1 MSVQHFGMHDCSH
14 SHCAVCLPPAALQA
28 PELLRNGRM
37 SPSADVYSFGIVSEF
52 SPSCRL
58 QQTHKLPKDSMGQA
72 AHPLSPVALSQGC
85 QGVLLD
91 SWGLLG
97 CCLTH

>member
-1 MSVQHFGMHDCSH
+1 MIAL
-14 SHCAVCLPPAALQA
+14 CAVCLPPAALQA

-52 SPSCRL
+52 SSSCL

-72 AHPLSPVALSQGC
+72 AHLSPVALSQGC
-85 QGVLLD
+85 QGMLLD
-91 SWGLLG
+91 PWDLLG
-97 CCLTH
+97 CCVTH